1 MNLSSKKI
9 FWTLINAFVLVAIFV
24 GIAAAGALFNV
35 KNSAYPTRTITVQGT
50 GKVEATPDIAVF
62 DISVVAQGAT
72 EAAVEDESAQKIN
85 AVIDT
90 LKEMGVEKEDIQ
102 TTSSNIY
109 PRYQYS
115 DGRLGVYTEQ
125 RTVVGYEATQS
136 INVTLRDVDKAGE
149 IKSAAVAAGANMVNG
164 PYLQFDDI
172 EVYKSQA
179 REEAF
184 DIAKEKAKV
193 MAKQA
198 GVRLAGVVS
207 FYEDNWYGG
216 PVFAKAYGGDAMM
229 EEAMTVANVEI
240 EPGQED
246 VQVTVSVTY
255 EIK

>member
-9 FWTLINAFVLVAIFV
+9 FWTLINIFVLVAIFV
-24 GIAAAGALFNV
+24 GIAAAGALSNV
-35 KNSAYPTRTITVQGT
+35 KDSTYPTRTFTVQGT

-62 DISVVAQGAT
+62 DISVVAQAST
-72 EAAVEDESAQKIN
+72 EAAVEDESAKKIN
-85 AVIDT
+85 AVIEV
-90 LKEMGVEKEDIQ
+90 LKEMGVEEKDIQ

-136 INVTLRDVDKAGE
+136 VNVTLRDVEKAGE
-149 IKSAAVAAGANMVNG
+149 VKSAAVAAGANMVSG

-172 EVYKSQA
+172 EVYKNQA

-184 DIAKEKAKV
+184 EMAKEKAKV

-198 GVRLAGVVS
+198 GVRLVGVVS

-216 PVFAKAYGGDAMM
+216 PMYSKAYGGDMAM
-229 EEAMTVANVEI
+229 EEAVSIADVQI

-246 VQVTVSVTY
+246 VQVTISVTY